1 MKNKVFLILLL
12 VFVIFAIASNINI
25 VQAVQTK
32 GTTTKDK
39 DMKTYTKQD
48 YSSDTSLSGVISGGD
63 SFIDAGKDGS
73 AQIDKGSLQNASS
86 SIYNILLICGMI
98 VAVLIGA
105 ILGIKFMIGS
115 VEEKAEIKAALV
127 PFIIGCVVVFGAF
140 GIWKIVVTIGNN
152 FSIGRNSIIE
162 CTGVLRELGEEC
174 IIGENVGIAANAFI
188 SVRGKLVIGND
199 CIFGPG
205 LSIFT
210 ENHNFRDISKPIR
223 LQGATRKGVEIG
235 NDCWFGAN
243 VTVLDGVKIGNKC
256 VIAAGA
262 VITKD
267 IPDFSIVGGV
277 PAKVIRYRK
286 ELSEEDK
293 I

>member
-39 DMKTYTKQD
+39 DMNTYTKQD
-48 YSSDTSLSGVISGGD
+48 YGSDTSLSGVISGGD

-115 VEEKAEIKAALV
+115 VEEKAEYKKSFMPL
-127 PFIIGCVVVFGAF
+127 IIGIVLVVAA
-140 GIWKIVVTIGNN
+140 TA
-152 FSIGRNSIIE
+152 
-162 CTGVLRELGEEC
+162 
-174 IIGENVGIAANAFI
+174 IASF
-188 SVRGKLVIGND
+188 
-199 CIFGPG
+199 
-205 LSIFT
+205 IFT
-210 ENHNFRDISKPIR
+210 MAE
-223 LQGATRKGVEIG
+223 
-235 NDCWFGAN
+235 
-243 VTVLDGVKIGNKC
+243 
-256 VIAAGA
+256 
-262 VITKD
+262 
-267 IPDFSIVGGV
+267 
-277 PAKVIRYRK
+277 
-286 ELSEEDK
+286 
-293 I
+293 

>member
-39 DMKTYTKQD
+39 DMNTYTKQD

-63 SFIDAGKDGS
+63 SFIQAGKGGS

-98 VAVLIGA
+98 VAVLIGS
-105 ILGIKFMIGS
+105 IMGIKFMIGS

-127 PFIIGCVVVFGAF
+127 PFAIGCIVVFGAF

-152 FSIGRNSIIE
+152 F
-162 CTGVLRELGEEC
+162 
-174 IIGENVGIAANAFI
+174 
-188 SVRGKLVIGND
+188 
-199 CIFGPG
+199 
-205 LSIFT
+205 
-210 ENHNFRDISKPIR
+210 
-223 LQGATRKGVEIG
+223 
-235 NDCWFGAN
+235 
-243 VTVLDGVKIGNKC
+243 
-256 VIAAGA
+256 
-262 VITKD
+262 
-267 IPDFSIVGGV
+267 
-277 PAKVIRYRK
+277 
-286 ELSEEDK
+286 
-293 I
+293 